1 MAETRM
7 VKTKIW
13 SDDWFLELSVD
24 GKVLNIF
31 LLTNKNTHICGYYK
45 ISIKEIMF
53 YTGLTQKRIEAA
65 FVEIIDNI
73 IYHDGWVIIR
83 NYPRYQNVTNNVKVQ
98 ASIERALKE
107 IPEYILNLNHKSKS
121 EAIDSLSIG
130 SKKGKNVDKPVDKN
144 KDMYGEFKNVAR

>member
-13 SDDWFLELSVD
+13 SDDWFSELSVD
-24 GKVLNIF
+24 GKLLNIF
-31 LLTNKNTHICGYYK
+31 LLTNKSTHICGYYK

-53 YTGLTQKRIEAA
+53 FTGLTQKRIEAA

-83 NYPRYQNVTNNVKVQ
+83 NYP
-98 ASIERALKE
+98 
-107 IPEYILNLNHKSKS
+107 
-121 EAIDSLSIG
+121 G
-130 SKKGKNVDKPVDKN
+130 
-144 KDMYGEFKNVAR
+144 